1 MKKEEERGGL
11 LEEIIMITELKVG
24 QTILSSKGKITE
36 ITRSNNTYTSIIM
49 TCRCSLSICKDT
61 TGAFSTRCAGCRRN
75 W

>member
-1 MKKEEERGGL
+1 MKKEEERGVL

-49 TCRCSLSICKDT
+49 TCRCSLSTCKDT